1 MNNKI
6 VVVLVV
12 VLLAVSLTEARRRK
26 NKANRNPDRC
36 IYKRD
41 KSAGKPEC
49 IKGSMNFTMKLKSG
63 AANCTETM
71 TKVKNCRNKD
81 CKYKVVSMECNQ
93 VTNKMVKTMQLKEG
107 GDETKCEKTITVEKR
122 RCKNNAD
129 KAAKKAAR
137 KEKNKA
143 RKAARKAARKS
154 AKGARRAR
162 KHNKGMKEGSAATL
176 QEPTA

>member
-71 TKVKNCRNKD
+71 TKVKNCRNK
-81 CKYKVVSMECNQ
+81 
-93 VTNKMVKTMQLKEG
+93 
-107 GDETKCEKTITVEKR
+107 
-122 RCKNNAD
+122 AD